1 MVASLLLFP
10 SNSQG
15 LHKLKE
21 FELKEEE
28 EAKEPRVNISY
39 AKPK

>member
-28 EAKEPRVNISY
+28 AKEPRVNISY